1 MNKDKTK
8 QKNFLKINWP
18 ELFPSIPFISKS
30 ISYEFDKI
38 GVNYVKENNEWHL
51 MNPPAH
57 SSVVS

>member
-8 QKNFLKINWP
+8 QNTFLKIIWQ
-18 ELFPSIPFISKS
+18 ELFLSNPFISKS

-51 MNPPAH
+51 M
-57 SSVVS
+57 